1 MHRDDVGRRGFLGAA
16 LGSLPLLVIPGAAT
30 ARAPRRREPLDPDL
44 VLEFVSA
51 AHTDL
56 DKTKSMVEKRPALVL
71 ASWDWGSGDW
81 ETGLGGAAHSG
92 STRIVRYLL
101 ANGARMD
108 LFAAAV
114 IGEVAIV
121 RAVLEA
127 FPGLLDVKG
136 PHGIPLYEHAKA
148 GGRPAE
154 PVVKYLETL
163 GAKDREVTY
172 VDLPVSA
179 SEQKRYLGMYD
190 ADLKPGLTFEV
201 TLKDGRLHGQPKGSP
216 KLALYFQGGG
226 VFWAPDAEAKISFGL
241 QKDRAET
248 VRLQQFDLNVTA
260 TRREQ

>member
-127 FPGLLDVKG
+127 FPGLLDEPETMSLSRNCV
-136 PHGIPLYEHAKA
+136 LQARA
-148 GGRPAE
+148 RTPAWKVS
-154 PVVKYLETL
+154 PWARTL
-163 GAKDREVTY
+163 SDKSGMDIR
-172 VDLPVSA
+172 LG
-179 SEQKRYLGMYD
+179 EQRSTTM
-190 ADLKPGLTFEV
+190 
-201 TLKDGRLHGQPKGSP
+201 
-216 KLALYFQGGG
+216 
-226 VFWAPDAEAKISFGL
+226 
-241 QKDRAET
+241 
-248 VRLQQFDLNVTA
+248 
-260 TRREQ
+260 